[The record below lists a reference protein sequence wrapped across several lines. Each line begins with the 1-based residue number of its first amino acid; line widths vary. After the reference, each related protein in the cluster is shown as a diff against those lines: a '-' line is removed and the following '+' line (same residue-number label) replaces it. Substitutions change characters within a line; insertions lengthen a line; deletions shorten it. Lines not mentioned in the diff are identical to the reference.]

1 MPERDLSEIRL
12 AETRLRASRD
22 LADARVRPAEGRLFA
37 GGVGGGGGSIWA
49 EITGGD
55 QSGGYEW
62 KEKEPVAGG
71 SWQDKDGGRTH
82 TDDGKAYLA
91 RNIIAAAACEGCVVR
106 LFRVLTTAG
115 TGEWRFEPPLPTP
128 STAYKVLAVD
138 SDGDYWQEDDVRSPP
153 AT

>member
-1 MPERDLSEIRL
+1 VPERDPSEIRL

-22 LADARVRPAEGRLFA
+22 LAEARARPAEGRVFV
-37 GGVGGGGGSIWA
+37 GGVGSGGGSIWA

-55 QSGGYEW
+55 QSTGFEW

-91 RNIIAAAACEGCVVR
+91 RNIIAAAACMGCVVR
-106 LFRVLTTAG
+106 LFRVMTTAG
-115 TGEWRFEPPLPTP
+115 SGEWRFDPPLPAPTVRN
-128 STAYKVLAVD
+128 KVLAVD
-138 SDGDYWQEDDVRSPP
+138 NDGAYWQEDDVRSPGSS
-153 AT
+153 